1 MAGRIRP
8 EDKDAVR
15 ERSDIVKI
23 VSGYLQL
30 KKTGRDSFS
39 GLCPFHQEKTAS
51 FTVSPSKQVFYCF
64 GCGEGGDVI

>member
-1 MAGRIRP
+1 MPGRINP
-8 EDKDAVR
+8 EDKDLVR
-15 ERSDIVKI
+15 ERSDIVKV

-30 KKTGRDSFS
+30 KKTGRDSFT

-51 FTVSPSKQVFYCF
+51 FNVSQGKQVFFCH